1 MYWLF
6 NWNTKKEPEHL
17 IHNQCVGED
26 TIIVND
32 FNPLM
37 REIQS
42 FNITQL
48 KCKKDKISAEKIPS
62 DTIMDELKKRLQK
75 RRISIGTEE

>member
-1 MYWLF
+1 MSWLF

-17 IHNQCVGED
+17 IQNQCVGED

-37 REIQS
+37 REIQA
-42 FNITQL
+42 FNRTHL
-48 KCKKDKISAEKIPS
+48 KRKKVVEPKKVSGDA
-62 DTIMDELKKRLQK
+62 IMDELKKRLQK

>member
-17 IHNQCVGED
+17 IQNQCVGED
-26 TIIVND
+26 TIMVND

-42 FNITQL
+42 FNRTQL
-48 KCKKDKISAEKIPS
+48 KRKKEVEPEKTSGDAIL
-62 DTIMDELKKRLQK
+62 DELKKRLQR